1 MRCAVDGP
9 GASFGPRNDDG
20 LCQVPTHGLPRCS
33 ADLTPDTGLP
43 TDPAPPPMP
52 DADTLTLSH
61 VDDEGRAR
69 MVDVSAK
76 SPTARTAVARGRV
89 LIGEEAFRLVREKGL
104 RKGDVLTVAQVAG
117 ILGAKQT
124 SRLIPLCH
132 DVLLEGVDLDF
143 ELNEADLAVEV
154 RAYVKTTGPTGV
166 EMEALT
172 AVSVAALTIY
182 DMCKSVSK
190 DVTITDV
197 QLLAKTGGQSGD
209 YRRSG

>member
-1 MRCAVDGP
+1 M
-9 GASFGPRNDDG
+9 S
-20 LCQVPTHGLPRCS
+20 
-33 ADLTPDTGLP
+33 
-43 TDPAPPPMP
+43 

-76 SPTARTAVARGRV
+76 SPSARTAVARGRV
-89 LIGEEAFRLVREKGL
+89 LVGEDAFRLVQQDRIG
-104 RKGDVLTVAQVAG
+104 KGDVLTVAQIAG

-124 SRLIPLCH
+124 SRLLPLCH
-132 DVLLEGVDLDF
+132 DVVLEGVDLDL
-143 ELNEADLAVEV
+143 ELNEADFAIEV

-172 AVSVAALTIY
+172 AVSVAALTVY

-190 DVTITDV
+190 DIAITDL

-209 YRRSG
+209 YRRSI